1 MYNRMG
7 KWGKTLPLLA
17 LLMGIICLICFYAA
31 EVAKE
36 GISRLLLTCG
46 GIIIGCL
53 ISIGYFLIFFKKV
66 KLETV
71 FVVAASIIGI
81 MMSIVFTPYSAPDE
95 LAHIQSAYYYSN
107 ILLFQPKDYVRSGDF
122 EDAALATMPTKQIYE
137 DLFTNTDVFYDSSQT
152 EMVKKDSLRVL
163 TPFYLYAPATLGL
176 TVGRL
181 LNLGFRPILY
191 LGTWC
196 NLAFFI
202 VCMWF
207 SIKRTPIAK
216 SMFFTIGLLPMV
228 THLTSSFSYD
238 TMIIGL
244 AMAFTAQMFYLI
256 YGNTLPQKKDYVFAL
271 VLLVL
276 LAPCKLVYIVLG
288 GLLFLIPEEKFGSK
302 KRRRLFIG
310 IGVASAI
317 LFLAINNLS
326 AIKGIFFPVVK
337 EIKDENRET
346 FYSLSWVLNNF
357 GETVLIYMRT
367 LVKTLDYYFRT
378 SLGSLLAWFRVPIS
392 DYILFPFAGCLFL
405 SVMPKE
411 TESPLKINR
420 WHKPLMGFLCFVGIL
435 LVFTS
440 MFFSWTSYA
449 ESVVIAGVQGR
460 YFIPFFPLLLFLFRG
475 KGILLREEA
484 ERKLQMTVVTL
495 SSLSVVNAFIAIL
508 ERSPA

>member
-122 EDAALATMPTKQIYE
+122 DDPALATMPTKQIYE

-216 SMFFTIGLLPMV
+216 SMFFTIGLLPMI

-256 YGNTLPQKKDYVFAL
+256 YGNTLPQKK
-271 VLLVL
+271 
-276 LAPCKLVYIVLG
+276 I
-288 GLLFLIPEEKFGSK
+288 
-302 KRRRLFIG
+302 
-310 IGVASAI
+310 
-317 LFLAINNLS
+317 
-326 AIKGIFFPVVK
+326 
-337 EIKDENRET
+337 
-346 FYSLSWVLNNF
+346 
-357 GETVLIYMRT
+357 M
-367 LVKTLDYYFRT
+367 
-378 SLGSLLAWFRVPIS
+378 SLL
-392 DYILFPFAGCLFL
+392 
-405 SVMPKE
+405 
-411 TESPLKINR
+411 
-420 WHKPLMGFLCFVGIL
+420 
-435 LVFTS
+435 
-440 MFFSWTSYA
+440 
-449 ESVVIAGVQGR
+449 
-460 YFIPFFPLLLFLFRG
+460 
-475 KGILLREEA
+475 
-484 ERKLQMTVVTL
+484 
-495 SSLSVVNAFIAIL
+495 
-508 ERSPA
+508 